1 VYRLGVAAAL
11 RRAVV
16 SLAGAAAPFITV
28 AVLWQAFAMYGP
40 FPPRLFPGVDK
51 IVATFVRLL
60 FNGILPAHAL
70 ATLARL
76 GVAFALGAV
85 AGVLVGM
92 LMGRSRWAERLLV
105 PIVSAAAIA
114 ASSSRTSP
122 SFSPGGPRSA
132 TWSSD
137 FKYGVSR
144 RPSARRR
151 RAGS

>member
-1 VYRLGVAAAL
+1 
-11 RRAVV
+11 
-16 SLAGAAAPFITV
+16 
-28 AVLWQAFAMYGP
+28 MYGP

-105 PIVSAAAIA
+105 PIVSVGNPI
-114 ASSSRTSP
+114 
-122 SFSPGGPRSA
+122 PGLAYAPLFVIWFGPGNLPPVLLVA
-132 TWSSD
+132 FAPPFPLALNTWPPL
-137 FKYGVSR
+137 
-144 RPSARRR
+144 RPA
-151 RAGS
+151 